1 MRDLFVGIDTSC
13 YTSSVA
19 CVNINE
25 ILSDERILLSVA
37 SGERGL
43 RQSDAVFQHIKNLE
57 RLVPKLLN
65 GIGVDAGAV
74 AAVGV
79 SNCPSGR
86 ENSYMP
92 VFLSGKTVAASI
104 AAAMHI
110 PLCCF
115 THQQGHIRAALY
127 GNETLMGNEFI
138 AFHLSGGTT
147 DMLRV
152 SDRFVIER
160 VGGSTDINAGQ
171 FVDRVGVKLGMHF
184 PAGKALEELAAGGCI
199 SNEFMLPSYVRGLYC
214 SFSGV
219 ETKANRLIDNNAP
232 KEAIAIAVYDCIAR
246 TLSKLIRNAMAE
258 FKIECFL
265 LAGGVA
271 SSAILRKM
279 LLDRLKGTSACLF
292 FSHPKLASD
301 NAVGAALLAMD
312 QASNFK
318 QL

>member
-1 MRDLFVGIDTSC
+1 MQNLFIGIDTSC
-13 YTSSVA
+13 YTSSVS
-19 CVNINE
+19 CVNVNG

-37 SGERGL
+37 NGERGL
-43 RQSDAVFQHIKNLE
+43 RQSDAVFQHTKNLE
-57 RLVPKLLN
+57 RLVPNLLN
-65 GIGVDAGAV
+65 GISVDAGAV
-74 AAVGV
+74 AAIGV

-104 AAAMHI
+104 AAALHI
-110 PLCCF
+110 PLYCF
-115 THQQGHIRAALY
+115 THQQGHIRAALC
-127 GNETLMGNEFI
+127 GNETLIGKEFI

-152 SDRFVIER
+152 SETFAIEC

-171 FVDRVGVKLGMHF
+171 FVDRVGVKLGMRF
-184 PAGKALEELAAGGCI
+184 PAGKALEELAAVAHI

-219 ETKANRLIDNNAP
+219 ETKANRFIDNNAP
-232 KEAIAIAVYDCIAR
+232 KELIAIAVYDCIAR
-246 TLSKLIRNAMAE
+246 TLSKLIKNAMTE
-258 FKIECFL
+258 FKIERFL

-279 LLDRLKGTSACLF
+279 LLERLNGTSACLF

-301 NAVGAALLAMD
+301 NAVGTALLAMD
-312 QASNFK
+312 QASNLW